1 MMFDGTIMPGF
12 YKDAGYNRPL
22 KNFAGKSIL
31 TAQEVEDVVAYI
43 STLKE

>member
-1 MMFDGTIMPGF
+1 MPGF
-12 YKDAGYNRPL
+12 YKDAGFTRPL

>member
-1 MMFDGTIMPGF
+1 MFDGTIMPGF
-12 YKDAGYNRPL
+12 YKDAGHNRPL